1 MRCAS
6 CSAELPEG
14 ANFCPGCA
22 TPRPSET
29 AAAAT
34 DPLGAALQIAVG
46 TQYAVGRLLGRGGM
60 GAVFLARE
68 PTLDRHVAIKVL
80 LSGRTAS
87 ADRERFRREA
97 RTAAQLTHPNI
108 VPLHT
113 FGDVDGT
120 MYFVMGY
127 VRGEPLAARMKRGI
141 GMDAARRLLVE
152 LADALDHAHRQGVI
166 HRDVKPENVL
176 IDDESGRAMLTDFGI
191 AKAAGPAAGITN
203 TGTLVGT
210 PAYMSPEQAGGETD
224 LDGRSDIYSLGVMG
238 YEMLAG
244 RRPFASPSVGDLLV
258 QHMTRHPAPLRD
270 LAPSVPDALAA
281 VIMRCLEKDR
291 ALRWPDARSLRD
303 ALVSTDEGRDMPE
316 ALRQIDGVGNLLL
329 VVGLVLCVP
338 YYVQWLWH
346 GRFEHEIP
354 PAAVPLLLGP
364 LLVAMLLTPRLLQAR
379 RAGQGWKTIAWAMFL
394 EPVWWRW
401 WYPRPLRRP
410 EDHHI
415 WERLPARIRLGRLAS
430 LAAPMFGVLGIALLL
445 AFLSPRFDGFKAY
458 PHFRAAIMWPPVV
471 NGVRPF
477 PSIGLLACLM
487 GWTVLGALGS
497 VLDFANYRRLGR
509 LGLSEMDRKTIL
521 HGALPRP
528 SFWRK
533 PVVAAILR
541 PEEAEVPPAPRTPAE
556 LAAGIATVAAG
567 ASGLEA
573 SILAEAVSAA
583 RKLIASIEELD
594 REIAQLGRDADPAE
608 RQRLHERLVALAEAV
623 PDEADERSRMRSL
636 LQQQMRL
643 MGALDARLSAAGER
657 RGRRLEMLKALWL
670 EVANLRAGA
679 AGRAPGRGGTTDRV
693 RDLCARIAAAYETP
707 SSEVTR
713 DGGDDA
719 PTLAR

>member
-6 CSAELPEG
+6 CSAEFPEG

-22 TPRPSET
+22 APRPSET
-29 AAAAT
+29 AATA

-46 TQYAVGRLLGRGGM
+46 AQYEVGRLLGRGGM

-68 PTLDRHVAIKVL
+68 PTLERNVAIKVL
-80 LSGRTAS
+80 PSDRTAS
-87 ADRERFRREA
+87 TDRERFRREA
-97 RTAAQLTHPNI
+97 RTAARLTHPNI

-120 MYFVMGY
+120 MYFVMGC
-127 VRGEPLAARMKRGI
+127 VRGESLGARMKRGI

-166 HRDVKPENVL
+166 HRDVKPGNVL
-176 IDDESGRAMLTDFGI
+176 IDDDSGRAMLTDFGI
-191 AKAAGPAAGITN
+191 AKAEGPAAGITT
-203 TGTLVGT
+203 TGSLVGT
-210 PAYMSPEQAGGETD
+210 PAYMSPEQAAGKTD

-244 RRPFASPSVGDLLV
+244 RLPFASPSVGDLLV
-258 QHMTRHPAPLRD
+258 QHMTRHPAPLRE
-270 LAPSVPDALAA
+270 LAPDVPDALAA

-291 ALRWPDARSLRD
+291 ALRWPDAHSLRD
-303 ALVSTDEGRDMPE
+303 ALASTDESGEMPE
-316 ALRQIDGVGNLLL
+316 ALRQLDGAGNLLL
-329 VVGLVLCVP
+329 VIAFVLSVP
-338 YYVQWLWH
+338 YYVQWLWL
-346 GRFEHEIP
+346 GRFQNEIP
-354 PAAVPLLLGP
+354 PAAVPLVLGLLMVA
-364 LLVAMLLTPRLLQAR
+364 LLLAPRLLQAR
-379 RAGQGWKTIAWAMFL
+379 RAGQGWKTMAWAMFL
-394 EPVWWRW
+394 EPTWWRC

-410 EDHHI
+410 EDHDV
-415 WERLPARIRLGRLAS
+415 WARLPARIRVGRLAALS
-430 LAAPMFGVLGIALLL
+430 VPVAGVMGIALLL
-445 AFLSPRFDGFKAY
+445 AFVSPRFEAFKAY
-458 PHFRAAIMWPPVV
+458 PHIRAVMMWPPAV
-471 NGVRPF
+471 NGVRPI
-477 PSIGLLACLM
+477 PPIGVLACPLGWIVLGLL
-487 GWTVLGALGS
+487 VS
-497 VLDFANYRRLGR
+497 VLDFVQYRALGR
-509 LGLSEMDRKTIL
+509 FGLSEMDRKTIL

-541 PEEAEVPPAPRTPAE
+541 PEEGEVPPAPRTPAE
-556 LAAGIATVAAG
+556 LAAGIATVAG
-567 ASGLEA
+567 SASGLPA
-573 SILAEAVSAA
+573 AIMGEAVSAA
-583 RKLIASIEELD
+583 RRLIASIEELD

-608 RQRLHERLVALAEAV
+608 RERLQERLVALAEPV
-623 PDEADERSRMRSL
+623 PDEPDERRRMRAL

-670 EVANLRAGA
+670 EVANLRAQA
-679 AGRAPGRGGTTDRV
+679 AGRAPGPGGTTDRV
-693 RDLCARIAAAYETP
+693 RDLCARIAAAHET
-707 SSEVTR
+707 SSTEVTR

>member
-1 MRCAS
+1 MQCPS
-6 CSAELPEG
+6 CSAEFPEG

-22 TPRPSET
+22 TPRPSGT
-29 AAAAT
+29 AATAA
-34 DPLGAALQIAVG
+34 DPLAAALQIAVG
-46 TQYAVGRLLGRGGM
+46 AQYEVGRLLGRGGM

-80 LSGRTAS
+80 PSERTAR

-97 RTAAQLTHPNI
+97 RTAARLTHPNI

-120 MYFVMGY
+120 MYFVMGC

-141 GMDAARRLLVE
+141 GTDAARQLLVE

-166 HRDVKPENVL
+166 HRDVKPANVL
-176 IDDESGRAMLTDFGI
+176 IDDDSGRAMLTDFGI
-191 AKAAGPAAGITN
+191 AKAEGPAAGITT
-203 TGTLVGT
+203 TGALVGT
-210 PAYMSPEQAGGETD
+210 PAYMSPEQAAGKTD

-244 RRPFASPSVGDLLV
+244 RLPFDSPSVGDLLV
-258 QHMTRHPAPLRD
+258 QHMTRHPAPLREV
-270 LAPSVPDALAA
+270 APDVPDALAA

-303 ALVSTDEGRDMPE
+303 ALVSTDESGDMPE

-329 VVGLVLCVP
+329 GVGFVLSIP
-338 YYVQWLWH
+338 YYVQWLWQ
-346 GRFEHEIP
+346 GRFEHQIP
-354 PAAVPLLLGP
+354 PAAVPFLLGP
-364 LLVAMLLTPRLLQAR
+364 LLVALILTPRALQAR
-379 RAGQGWKTIAWAMFL
+379 RAGQGWKTITGAMFL
-394 EPVWWRW
+394 EPAWWRW
-401 WYPRPLRRP
+401 WYPRALRRP
-410 EDHHI
+410 EDHHV
-415 WERLPARIRLGRLAS
+415 WERLPPRIRLTRLAA
-430 LAAPMFGVLGIALLL
+430 LAAPMFGVMGIAVLL
-445 AFLSPRFDGFKAY
+445 AFISPRFDGFKAY
-458 PHFRAAIMWPPVV
+458 PHLRAVMMWPPVV
-471 NGVRPF
+471 NGVRAIP
-477 PSIGLLACLM
+477 PIGLVTCLM
-487 GWTVLGALGS
+487 GWTVLGALVS
-497 VLDFANYRRLGR
+497 ALDFAQYRALGR
-509 LGLSEMDRKTIL
+509 FGLSEMDRKTIL

-541 PEEAEVPPAPRTPAE
+541 PEDPEVPPAPRTPAE
-556 LAAGIATVAAG
+556 LAAGIATVAGG
-567 ASGLEA
+567 ASGLPA
-573 SILAEAVSAA
+573 AILAEAVSAA
-583 RKLIASIEELD
+583 RRLIASIEDLD

-608 RQRLHERLVALAEAV
+608 RGRLHERLVALAEPV
-623 PDEADERSRMRSL
+623 PDEPDERSRMRSL

-670 EVANLRAGA
+670 EVANLRADA
-679 AGRAPGRGGTTDRV
+679 AGRAPGRGGTTERV
-693 RDLCARIAAAYETP
+693 RDLCARIAGAYETA
-707 SSEVTR
+707 EVAR